1 MKSAGRVHAP
11 LRHKHIL
18 DRVRVSGYVS
28 VPDLANDCSVSE
40 MTMRRDLDLLANKK
54 LIERTHG
61 GAAALDEI
69 ATAEF
74 DLVEP
79 AVQMRSGQNRREK
92 SAISKAAAELVFPSQ
107 TIALDIGSTTFELA
121 NAIAH
126 VPVNVYTNSLSIAL
140 RLNTEEPRVYLPA
153 GLVFGTEPSIIGAQ
167 AVKHFSQLH
176 FDLAFIGVSGVSD
189 NGFYDYSLEDSEIKR
204 ALISC
209 SQKSVVLID
218 SSKFDRMSVVHVSG
232 FDDIDMIITDNEPP
246 ENLKRLFDLA
256 GIDTI
261 VAPAII

>member
-11 LRHKHIL
+11 QRHKHIL
-18 DRVRVSGYVS
+18 NRVRAVGYVS
-28 VPDLANDCSVSE
+28 VPELADDCSVSD

-61 GAAALDEI
+61 GAAALGGIAKPEI
-69 ATAEF
+69 

-79 AVQMRSGQNRREK
+79 AVETRSGQNRLEK

-107 TIALDIGSTTFELA
+107 TIALDIGSTTFALA
-121 NAIAH
+121 DAIAGI
-126 VPVNVYTNSLSIAL
+126 PVNVYTNSLNIAL
-140 RLNTEEPRVYLPA
+140 HLKSGEPRVYLPP
-153 GLVFGTEPSIIGAQ
+153 GQVFGSEPSIVGAQ
-167 AVKHFSQLH
+167 AVQHISQLN
-176 FDLAFIGVSGVSD
+176 FDLAFIGVSGVSE

-218 SSKFDRMSVVHVSG
+218 GSKFNRMSVVRISG
-232 FDDIDMIITDNEPP
+232 FSNIDMIITEREPP
-246 ENLKRLFDLA
+246 ENLKKLFNEA
-256 GIDTI
+256 GIETL
-261 VAPAII
+261 VASAII